1 MVHRYSAQAKE
12 EIFKMNILLYI
23 YLNLFWWFGGDGDK
37 IYSDIYNIIY
47 VVVESFAPLCPQQLQ
62 QF

>member
-1 MVHRYSAQAKE
+1 MYDYIMVHRYSAQAKE

-37 IYSDIYNIIY
+37 IYSDI
-47 VVVESFAPLCPQQLQ
+47 
-62 QF
+62 